1 MSSSAVR
8 REAADA
14 FIGSGGPAKRPG
26 FAERRRLARARGSSS
41 ARQKTAETLLAS
53 PEAEGTCWV
62 MTTADGKEITHAS
75 PQWHETWHYSPDE
88 TIGKSPTILNGEGS
102 DIDASRALM
111 RDLEKACILRQLERG
126 GPCEFASETLL
137 SAVLPFLRE
146 LVGSGAQ
153 RVS

>member
-1 MSSSAVR
+1 MSSSAAR

-102 DIDASRALM
+102 DIDASRVHG
-111 RDLEKACILRQLERG
+111 C
-126 GPCEFASETLL
+126 
-137 SAVLPFLRE
+137 LPFAEGLSTAPIDVASKLARVSSSAARFAPE
-146 LVGSGAQ
+146 SSGA
-153 RVS
+153 R